1 MKNKARDNK
10 TGHLCETIAMIFL
23 MLKGYIPVAKNYV
36 TGRGTGAGEVDLI
49 MRRGKMLVFIEVK
62 KRPSLTTGLQAITM
76 ENQMRVVRASS
87 AFLARHKKHV
97 MYAVRYDAVILSPW
111 KTPYHLK
118 DAWRV
123 L

>member
-10 TGHLCETIAMIFL
+10 TGHFCETLAQIYL
-23 MLKGYIPVAKNYV
+23 MCKGYFPIAKNYV

-49 MRRGKMLVFIEVK
+49 MQSGKTVVFIEVK
-62 KRPSLTTGLQAITM
+62 KRPSLTAGLHAITL
-76 ENQMRVVRASS
+76 ENQTRIVRASA
-87 AFLARHKKHV
+87 AFLAKNPR
-97 MYAVRYDAVILSPW
+97 YAKYSVRYDAVIL
-111 KTPYHLK
+111 TPLSLPKHLK